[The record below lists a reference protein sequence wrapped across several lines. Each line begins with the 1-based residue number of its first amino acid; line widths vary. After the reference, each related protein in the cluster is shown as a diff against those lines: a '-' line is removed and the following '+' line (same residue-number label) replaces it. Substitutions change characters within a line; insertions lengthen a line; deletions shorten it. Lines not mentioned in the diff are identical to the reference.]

1 MYNLSMIRGDTTSL
15 KFQRKDNDGNVIMLQ
30 ADKAYFTV
38 KKNVSQTNVLIQ
50 KTLEDMTLDEE
61 GVYHFTIL
69 PEDTDGLDYGTYVYD
84 LEIIQNEIVTTISRG
99 EFIIESEV
107 TFAENE
113 D

>member
-38 KKNVSQTNVLIQ
+38 KKSTAQSNYLIQ
-50 KTLEDMTLDEE
+50 KTLDDMVLDEE
-61 GVYHFTIL
+61 GVYHFTIN
-69 PEDTDGLDYGTYVYD
+69 PEDTDDLDYGTYVYD
-84 LEIIQNEIVTTISRG
+84 LEIIQNEVVTTISRG

>member
-1 MYNLSMIRGDTTSL
+1 MYNLSIIRGDTIPL
-15 KFQRKDNDGNVIMLQ
+15 KFQRKDNEGNVIMIE

-50 KTLEDMTLDEE
+50 KTLDDMTLDEE

>member
-1 MYNLSMIRGDTTSL
+1 MNNLSIIRGDTIPL
-15 KFQRKDNDGNVIMLQ
+15 KFQRKDSDGNTITIN

-38 KKNVSQTNVLIQ
+38 KNNTAQSNFLIQ
-50 KTLEDMTLDEE
+50 KTLDDMTIDEDN
-61 GVYHFTIL
+61 VYHFVIE
-69 PEDTDGLDYGTYVYD
+69 PEDTNNLPYGTYVYD
-84 LEIIQNEIVTTISRG
+84 LEIIQGEIVTTISKG

>member
-1 MYNLSMIRGDTTSL
+1 MNNLSIIRGDTISL
-15 KFQRKDNDGNVIMLQ
+15 KFQRKDNEGNVIMIE

-84 LEIIQNEIVTTISRG
+84 LEIIQNEVVTTISRG